1 MESNA
6 DTPTPENSTQ
16 DKVVNNLSYE
26 NSTQDKVANTLSHEN
41 SMDKEDINHTVP
53 NTLTDNDSTNM
64 LVSNKDPSANPKI
77 LENTTIKLQIDN
89 SSTPKNANNYSS
101 KDHNDSDLPKFFD
114 NTKEKSVAVQQTTTE
129 SLNGKASV
137 LVNGTKA
144 TVNGYINRASDSND
158 YDRTCNGFDKCSSDL
173 SNNKESH
180 GKNKDNSGKVLV
192 NGNIKNGDLLAS
204 TVFRNDELFGSQT
217 EGLISI
223 VHINGEFANGVD
235 NEEKMTN
242 ITSVIKPSLNGYNL
256 SSLHNAELNLC
267 HNPTTNGTVITHSK
281 HTTVINTTSPSCY
294 TSLLEICQPMKPSK
308 VCQDLATS
316 QNEEVMEIED
326 LSSDDKGKNESDDDI
341 LICTVNEAADTQ
353 STVVPAPTKVFESN
367 STLAHNG
374 LNPLDNKSL
383 HKPATE
389 SNPATAVTN
398 GLTEYNSVKT
408 TPGFL
413 DNPAKNVESMNFTEI
428 TIKTDAYTNG
438 CDNNLFYSQGMHFF
452 GIL

>member
-6 DTPTPENSTQ
+6 DTPTPENST
-16 DKVVNNLSYE
+16 E
-26 NSTQDKVANTLSHEN
+26 DKVANTLSQEN

-53 NTLTDNDSTNM
+53 NDLTDNDSTNM

-77 LENTTIKLQIDN
+77 HEDTTHNHLIGSNSIKLQIEN
-89 SSTPKNANNYSS
+89 SSTPKNTNNYSS
-101 KDHNDSDLPKFFD
+101 KDHNDSDLPKFFN

-129 SLNGKASV
+129 SLNGIASV

-144 TVNGYINRASDSND
+144 TVNGYINRAIDPND
-158 YDRTCNGFDKCSSDL
+158 YDRTFNGFDKCSSDL
-173 SNNKESH
+173 SNYKESH
-180 GKNKDNSGKVLV
+180 GKNNDKSGKALV

-204 TVFRNDELFGSQT
+204 TVFKNGELFGSQT
-217 EGLISI
+217 VNHEGLISI
-223 VHINGEFANGVD
+223 VHINGESANGVED
-235 NEEKMTN
+235 EEKMTN

-294 TSLLEICQPMKPSK
+294 TSLLEICQPVKPSK

-438 CDNNLFYSQGMHFF
+438 CDNNLFYSQGMYFSF
-452 GIL
+452 C